1 MLDLL
6 INYGLFL
13 ARTITIVVAVIFVV
27 GTVASIIF
35 RGKADK
41 KDHLQIKSLNEKYRK
56 FARSLESETLSKHQ
70 FKQIVKQEKSKR
82 KAEIKS
88 EKKTDSGKKRVFV
101 LNFNGDIKA
110 SAVELLREEIT
121 ALLTVVKPRDE
132 VLLRLESAGGMVHS
146 YGLAASQLLRLRNKS
161 VGLTIAVDKVA
172 ASGGYMMA
180 CVADRII
187 AAPFAIIGSIGVV
200 AQIPNINRLLKQH
213 NIDYEQITAGKYKR
227 TLTFMGENTDAEREK
242 VKQELEET
250 HDLFKDFVTQRR
262 QELDIE
268 KVATGEYWYG
278 SRALELKL
286 VDELMTSDDY
296 LMAAAAEKSDLFEV
310 NYEVKRSLMQKL
322 PLAVQGLLNRE
333 STGI

>member
-13 ARTITIVVAVIFVV
+13 ARTLTIVVAVIFVV
-27 GTVASIIF
+27 ASIASILV
-35 RGKADK
+35 RGKSEK
-41 KDHLQIKSLNEKYRK
+41 RENLQIKSLNEKYRR
-56 FARSLESETLSKHQ
+56 FARSLEFETLSKHN
-70 FKQIVKQEKSKR
+70 FKQIAKKEKNDR
-82 KAEIKS
+82 KAEKKS
-88 EKKTDSGKKRVFV
+88 EKKADFIKKRVFV
-101 LNFNGDIKA
+101 LDFNGDIKA
-110 SAVELLREEIT
+110 SAVDLLREEIT

-161 VGLTIAVDKVA
+161 VSLTIAVDKVA

-180 CVADRII
+180 CGSDRII

-227 TLTFMGENTDAEREK
+227 TLTFMGENTDEERDK
-242 VKQELEET
+242 VRQELEET
-250 HDLFKDFVTQRR
+250 HDLFKDFVVQRR

-296 LMAAAAEKSDLFEV
+296 LMMAADESDLFEV

-322 PLAVQGLLNRE
+322 PFAVQGLFNR
-333 STGI
+333 G

>member
-13 ARTITIVVAVIFVV
+13 ARTLTIVVAVIFVV
-27 GTVASIIF
+27 GAVASIIF
-35 RGKADK
+35 RGKSDK
-41 KDHLQIKSLNEKYRK
+41 QDHLKITSLNEKYRK
-56 FARSLESETLSKHQ
+56 FARSLELETLSKHQ
-70 FKQIVKQEKSKR
+70 FKQIAKQEKIKQ
-82 KAEIKS
+82 KAEKKS
-88 EKKTDSGKKRVFV
+88 EKKSDPGKKRIFV
-101 LNFNGDIKA
+101 LDFNGDIKA
-110 SAVELLREEIT
+110 SAVDLLREEIT

-161 VGLTIAVDKVA
+161 VDLTIAVDKVA

-180 CVADRII
+180 CVADRLI

-227 TLTFMGENTDAEREK
+227 TLTVMGENTDAEREK

-250 HDLFKDFVTQRR
+250 HDLFKDFVLQRR
-262 QELDIE
+262 QDLDIE

-296 LMAAAAEKSDLFEV
+296 LMAAAAEKSDLYEV
-310 NYEVKRSLMQKL
+310 NYEVKRSIMQKL
-322 PLAVQGLLNRE
+322 PLAVQGLFSRGL
-333 STGI
+333 TGI

>member
-13 ARTITIVVAVIFVV
+13 ARTLTIVVAVIFVV
-27 GTVASIIF
+27 ASIASILV
-35 RGKADK
+35 RGKSEK
-41 KDHLQIKSLNEKYRK
+41 RENLQIKSLNEKYRR
-56 FARSLESETLSKHQ
+56 FARSLEFETLSKHN
-70 FKQIVKQEKSKR
+70 FKQIAKKEKNDR
-82 KAEIKS
+82 KAEKKS
-88 EKKTDSGKKRVFV
+88 EKKADFIKKRVFV
-101 LNFNGDIKA
+101 LDFNGDIKA
-110 SAVELLREEIT
+110 SAVDLLREEIT

-132 VLLRLESAGGMVHS
+132 VLLRLESAGGIVHS

-161 VGLTIAVDKVA
+161 VSLTIAVDKVA

-227 TLTFMGENTDAEREK
+227 TLTFMGENTDEERDK
-242 VKQELEET
+242 VRQELEET
-250 HDLFKDFVTQRR
+250 HDLFKDFVVQRR

-296 LMAAAAEKSDLFEV
+296 LMMAADESDLFEV

-322 PLAVQGLLNRE
+322 PFAVQGLFNR
-333 STGI
+333 G

>member
-13 ARTITIVVAVIFVV
+13 ARTLTIVVAVIFVV
-27 GTVASIIF
+27 ASIASILV
-35 RGKADK
+35 RGKSEK
-41 KDHLQIKSLNEKYRK
+41 RENLQIKSLNEKYRR
-56 FARSLESETLSKHQ
+56 FARSLEFETLSKHN
-70 FKQIVKQEKSKR
+70 FKQIAKKEKNDR
-82 KAEIKS
+82 KAEKKS
-88 EKKTDSGKKRVFV
+88 EKKADFIKKRVFV
-101 LNFNGDIKA
+101 LDFNGDIKA
-110 SAVELLREEIT
+110 SAVDLLREEIT

-161 VGLTIAVDKVA
+161 VSLTIAVDKVA

-227 TLTFMGENTDAEREK
+227 TLTFMGENTDEERDK
-242 VKQELEET
+242 VRQELEET
-250 HDLFKDFVTQRR
+250 HDLFKDFVVQRR

-296 LMAAAAEKSDLFEV
+296 LMMAADESDLFEV

-322 PLAVQGLLNRE
+322 PFAVQGLFNR
-333 STGI
+333 G

>member
-13 ARTITIVVAVIFVV
+13 AKTVTIVVAVIFVV

-35 RGKADK
+35 RGKGDK
-41 KDHLQIKSLNEKYRK
+41 QDHLQIKSLNEKYRK
-56 FARSLESETLSKHQ
+56 FARCLELETLSKHQ
-70 FKQIVKQEKSKR
+70 FKQIAKQEKSKLKSEK
-82 KAEIKS
+82 KA
-88 EKKTDSGKKRVFV
+88 EKKTDSEKKRVFV
-101 LNFNGDIKA
+101 LDFNGDIKA
-110 SAVELLREEIT
+110 SAVDLLREEIT
-121 ALLTVVKPRDE
+121 ALLTVVKPQDE

-180 CVADRII
+180 CVADRLI

-250 HDLFKDFVTQRR
+250 HDLFKDFVMQRR

-296 LMAAAAEKSDLFEV
+296 LMAAAAEESDLFEI
-310 NYEVKRSLMQKL
+310 NYEVKQSLMQKL
-322 PLAVQGLLNRE
+322 PMAVQGLISRVI
-333 STGI
+333 TGV